1 METTNERRKERLPEW
16 MTVKLDCGENYTRV
30 RGLLRR
36 HQLHTVCQSA
46 RCPNQWECWNQG
58 TATFMVLGG
67 VCTRGCKFCG
77 VPPASR
83 PAAPDPGEPA
93 AVAEAV
99 AELEL
104 NWAVVTSVTRDDLPD
119 GGAGHFAAC
128 VAEIRK
134 LRPECGVELLIPD
147 FGGSG
152 DSLRIVAA
160 SGADVIGHNVE
171 TVPRL
176 YERVRPEA
184 DYGRSLD
191 VLRKLVELSGGT
203 FSVKS
208 SLMVGLGE
216 TEEEI
221 AAVMSD
227 LAADGC
233 DSATLGQYLP
243 PSKNHLPV
251 ERYYTP
257 EEFDRLAD
265 IARAAGIAKVASG
278 PKVRSSYMAHNL
290 QGKQLRDKSA
300 T

>member
-1 METTNERRKERLPEW
+1 MESRTGRRQERLPKW
-16 MTVKLDCGENYTRV
+16 LTVKLDCGENYTRV

-77 VPPASR
+77 VPPTSR
-83 PAAPDPGEPA
+83 PAPPDPGEPK

-104 NWAVVTSVTRDDLPD
+104 SWAVVTSVTRDDLPD

-147 FGGSG
+147 FAGNE
-152 DSLRIVAA
+152 DSLRTVAE

-171 TVPRL
+171 TIPRL
-176 YERVRPEA
+176 YPPVRPDA
-184 DYGRSLD
+184 DYARSLD
-191 VLRKLVELSGGT
+191 VLRRLVELSGGA

-216 TEEEI
+216 NEEEI
-221 AAVMSD
+221 ARVMSD
-227 LAADGC
+227 LAATGC
-233 DSATLGQYLP
+233 DSATIGQYLP
-243 PSKNHLPV
+243 PSKKHLPV
-251 ERYYTP
+251 ERYYSP
-257 EEFDRLAD
+257 EEFNRLAD
-265 IARAAGIAKVASG
+265 IARSAGIAKVASG
-278 PKVRSSYMAHNL
+278 PKVRSSYMAHHL
-290 QGKQLRDKSA
+290 QGRNLRDIHK
-300 T
+300 